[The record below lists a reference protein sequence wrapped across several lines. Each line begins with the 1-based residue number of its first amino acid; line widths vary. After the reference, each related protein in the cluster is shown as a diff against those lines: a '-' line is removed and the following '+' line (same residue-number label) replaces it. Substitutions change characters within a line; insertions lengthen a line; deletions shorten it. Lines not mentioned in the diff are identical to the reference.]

1 MRLLIFIF
9 SIFFSM
15 QLVAQVKI
23 LKGTASFYHQK
34 FNGRKTATGET
45 FNNNDLTAACNQ
57 LPLGTMVKV
66 TNLKNG
72 NTVIVKINDRMH
84 AKNKRLIDLSYQA
97 AKELDFINS
106 GTCKVSVE
114 KLPKKQID

>member
-9 SIFFSM
+9 SIFFSV
-15 QLVAQVKI
+15 QLVAQAKI

-84 AKNKRLIDLSYQA
+84 AKNKRLIDLTYQA
-97 AKELDFINS
+97 AKELDFIHN
-106 GTCKVSVE
+106 GTCKVNVE
-114 KLPKKQID
+114 KVSKK